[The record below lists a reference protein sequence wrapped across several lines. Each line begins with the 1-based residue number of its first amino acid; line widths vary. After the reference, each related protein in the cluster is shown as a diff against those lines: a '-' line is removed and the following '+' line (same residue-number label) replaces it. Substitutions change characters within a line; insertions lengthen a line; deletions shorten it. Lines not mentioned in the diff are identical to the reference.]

1 MVMVDAFYFRVCF
14 NNNNDDNDE
23 AQLNTGIQPQLK
35 LLLSRAVRLMCVGKG
50 YKLGQLVSR
59 CGFRITTLQMSVMMT
74 LTMVKTT
81 GPVSFIE
88 DKSNGKT
95 GEHYSKHVKLESAA
109 QSHIEK
115 HRLEIG
121 VKRGLAGVARV
132 KGGWRRRFKVG
143 VMGGGGRL

>member
-1 MVMVDAFYFRVCF
+1 MGFGVCLAVF
-14 NNNNDDNDE
+14 SAECLLLKWIQDYDPANECNDDADHGQDYGVINIDTTE
-23 AQLNTGIQPQLK
+23 TTTELNP
-35 LLLSRAVRLMCVGKG
+35 LLIEMDKVVSPSRLSK
-50 YKLGQLVSR
+50 
-59 CGFRITTLQMSVMMT
+59 ITM
-74 LTMVKTT
+74 
-81 GPVSFIE
+81 PVSFIE